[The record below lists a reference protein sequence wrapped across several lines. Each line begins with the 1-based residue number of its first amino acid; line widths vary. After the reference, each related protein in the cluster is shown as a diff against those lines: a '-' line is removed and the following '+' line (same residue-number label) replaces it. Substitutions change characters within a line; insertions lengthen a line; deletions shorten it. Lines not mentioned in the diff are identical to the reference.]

1 MIDEH
6 GGVNVAERSDEHIL
20 TAKGNQP
27 AASGRTENAAP
38 IDVQRLADKVYR
50 LMLAEARLARA
61 RDGR

>member
-1 MIDEH
+1 MIDEQ
-6 GGVNVAERSDEHIL
+6 GGANVAERSDEHTR
-20 TAKGNQP
+20 TAKSVP
-27 AASGRTENAAP
+27 PPASGRTEHAAP